1 MDTLGNKALRPKL
14 KKFGRLLLKTSLI
27 LTLIIGVL
35 LGILG
40 GLVYYFQDDIKK
52 YAIETLNE
60 NLQTK
65 LDVESIDITVLKQFP
80 YASLEFKNVVC
91 AEAYERSNSQ
101 ALFSAGRI
109 YLQFN
114 LWNVIDQNYTVKKI
128 TVEDAAVNLYRDKN
142 GKDNWHFWKISDD
155 TSSSKKS
162 FSFKLSAV
170 QLKNVDINYI
180 DEYAQ
185 VEIETHFDY
194 FNMAGRF
201 SDKQFALNANTEF
214 VAKRVMVQ
222 GVTYSDNYKLKLHAK
237 FWADTEKQLYKIK
250 SCDLQ
255 IEDLPLKASGEFGKD
270 ETAWYIDVDLQG
282 KNLNISRILSMLP
295 ESIREIKENYKSSGK
310 IEIKAKVK
318 GHFIK
323 GSFPSIHADYSVS
336 KATFKYVPS
345 SVEMENVTGNGS
357 LYIAKRSE
365 SFFKIDYVEAF
376 QKNSSLKGSFEW
388 KDFDNPLVVSSAEL
402 NADLAEFLPFF
413 PIDTI
418 EQVNGRANLKL
429 DLVLKASG
437 KNFTK
442 EDFRNAKM
450 DGNMELQN
458 VVLRLKNSPLQFN
471 DITGIFMFDNN
482 NVWLRKA
489 SGIFNENRIELDGKA
504 LNLLSYILTED
515 EPLYLSVNLKSEE
528 VNIDKWLT
536 QNTTAQNTSKDTSK
550 SVFALPKRLSID
562 FDAEVKKITFTKFE
576 ATNVRGSVSIKNR
589 VFAAKSLTMTTMDG
603 EAIVSGIAD
612 NSNGNWNVT
621 ANGRFTNIN
630 ASKLFYTFDNFQQ
643 NQLTHENISGSVDAV
658 FDFKAKFDPYL
669 SVDLKSVYS
678 LINLTI
684 SKGELK
690 NFTPLEKLAGW
701 VKLEELQH
709 VKFSTLKNEILIKDE
724 KVMMPEMSI
733 VNNAMNLNLGGEHG
747 FNNVVDYRINMDL
760 GTLLANKFKLKRS
773 AKQEEFGEIIEE
785 PTGRMRIYVHM
796 YGHMDDLKFG
806 LDGRGMRQKM
816 ADDIKK
822 EKLNVRDLLQQEFGK
837 VKNDSILKSDPWL
850 RERQEKR
857 DSIRKVSR
865 GTESTEFEFE

>member
-1 MDTLGNKALRPKL
+1 MDTIGNKASQSRL
-14 KKFGRLLLKTSLI
+14 KKVFRFLLKFSLI
-27 LTLIIGVL
+27 LVLIGGIL

-52 YAIETLNE
+52 YAIESLNE

-65 LDVESIDITVLKQFP
+65 LDVESIDITVIKQFP

-91 AEAYERSNSQ
+91 GEAYERANTQ
-101 ALFSAGRI
+101 PLFSAGRI

-128 TVEDAAVNLYRDKN
+128 TLEDAVVNLYRDKS
-142 GKDNWHFWKISDD
+142 GKDNWHFWKMSEDS
-155 TSSSKKS
+155 TSGKKS
-162 FSFKLSAV
+162 FSFKLSSV

-180 DEYAQ
+180 DEYSQ

-214 VAKRVMVQ
+214 LAKRVKVQ
-222 GVTYSDNYKLKLHAK
+222 GVTYSDNYKLKLNAK
-237 FWADTEKQLYKIK
+237 FWADTEKNIYKIK
-250 SCDLQ
+250 SCELQ

-270 ETAWYIDVDLQG
+270 ETAWYIDVNLRG
-282 KNLNISRILSMLP
+282 KNLNISSILSMLP
-295 ESIREIKENYKSSGK
+295 ESIREIKDNYKSSGK
-310 IEIKAKVK
+310 IEINATVK

-323 GSFPSIHADYSVS
+323 GTFPSIDAKYSVS

-357 LYIAKRSE
+357 LFIGKRDDSY
-365 SFFKIDYVEAF
+365 FKIDYVEAF
-376 QKNSSLKGSFEW
+376 QKNSSIKGSFEW
-388 KDFDNPLVVSSAEL
+388 RDFNNPLVVSSAEL
-402 NADLAEFLPFF
+402 DADLAEFLPFF
-413 PIDTI
+413 PLDTI
-418 EQVNGRANLKL
+418 DQVNGRANLKL
-429 DLVLKASG
+429 DLVLRASG
-437 KNFTK
+437 RTFTK
-442 EDFRNAKM
+442 DDFRKAKM

-458 VVLRLKNSPLQFN
+458 VVLKLKNSNLQFN
-471 DITGIFMFDNN
+471 DISGIFMFDNN

-489 SGIFNENRIELDGKA
+489 TGIFNENRVELDGKA

-515 EPLYLSVNLKSEE
+515 EPLYLSVNLKSDEI
-528 VNIDKWLT
+528 NIDKWLT
-536 QNTTAQNTSKDTSK
+536 QNTTAQSATKDTTK
-550 SVFALPKRLSID
+550 SAFALPKRLSID
-562 FDAEVKKITFTKFE
+562 FDAEVKKITFAKFE
-576 ATNVRGSVSIKNR
+576 ATNIKGSVSIKNR
-589 VFAAKSLTMTTMDG
+589 VFAAKQLVMTTMDG
-603 EAIVSGIAD
+603 EAIVSGIAN
-612 NSNGNWNVT
+612 NSDGNWNVT
-621 ANGRFTNIN
+621 ANGRFSSIN

-643 NQLTHENISGSVDAV
+643 DQLTHENISGSVDAV

-669 SVDLKSVYS
+669 AVDLKSVYS
-678 LINLTI
+678 LISLTI

-709 VKFSTLKNEILIKDE
+709 IKFSTLKNEILIKDE
-724 KVMMPEMSI
+724 KVLMPEMSI
-733 VNNAMNLNLGGEHG
+733 INNAMNLNLGGEHG
-747 FNNVVDYRINMDL
+747 FNNVVDYRINMDF
-760 GTLLANKFKLKRS
+760 GALLANKFKLKRS
-773 AKQEEFGEIIEE
+773 AKQEDFGEIIEE

-796 YGHMDDLKFG
+796 HGHMDDLKFG

-816 ADDIKK
+816 VEDIKK
-822 EKLNVRDLLQQEFGK
+822 EKVNVRDILQQEFGK
-837 VKNDSILKSDPWL
+837 VKNDSLLKSDPWL